1 MARHWSSI
9 RPEPHSA
16 ATYLSVHTHRVPHL
30 APVPAIRACNSQ
42 RSLSPRPASTAQ
54 LLLAASVSR
63 TDSSYADT
71 VHVDSV
77 MSRMSCSRSAGT
89 RRGKELKLKQQ
100 LLACSLLHPM
110 LPAAEPYRSGTGHLS
125 LSSLSPCSPCLSWA
139 MLVSPAGPQLNLVR
153 QTCPQ
158 QHHGRAVVETKRT
171 ASGPSPT
178 DPDHARQGG
187 SVIASIFVCLAMAG
201 RCKGSGRSD

>member
-16 ATYLSVHTHRVPHL
+16 ATHLSVHTHRVPHL

-77 MSRMSCSRSAGT
+77 MSRMSCSSQ
-89 RRGKELKLKQQ
+89 RRHEARQRTETEATAVGLLTSSPDAARCRALSVRYWTPFPILTQPMQPMFELGHV
-100 LLACSLLHPM
+100 SLPCR
-110 LPAAEPYRSGTGHLS
+110 PPAEPRETDLPPTTPRPRSSRNETNCIRPITDRPRSCTTGWKCDS
-125 LSSLSPCSPCLSWA
+125 VYFCLS
-139 MLVSPAGPQLNLVR
+139 
-153 QTCPQ
+153 C
-158 QHHGRAVVETKRT
+158 HGW
-171 ASGPSPT
+171 
-178 DPDHARQGG
+178 
-187 SVIASIFVCLAMAG
+187 
-201 RCKGSGRSD
+201 